1 MKNPGMRVMRDDG
14 RWKRRRLLTAR
25 GAGGTLECMKLA
37 VIIPAAGNSKRFGH
51 ADKLSQDLG
60 GRRLLLRAVEAFV
73 KREETTA
80 LIVAAPP
87 EDVPGFKERF
97 GPQLSFHGA
106 TIVEGGRTERWESVR
121 NALSVVP
128 EDITHVAVHDAA
140 RPLVTQTLLDRI
152 LDAARIHSAVIPG
165 VAVSSTLKRIGDETV
180 KAAMD
185 DGIAD
190 AILGA
195 PDADTGAPIAR
206 KVLETVS
213 REGVVAIQ
221 TPQVFER
228 ELLERAYDHQNL
240 AGATDDAMLVEKLGE
255 PVVVVEGD
263 PCNIKVT
270 TQQDLDLAR
279 RLV

>member
-1 MKNPGMRVMRDDG
+1 
-14 RWKRRRLLTAR
+14 
-25 GAGGTLECMKLA
+25 MKLA
-37 VIIPAAGNSKRFGH
+37 VIIPAAGSSTRFGH
-51 ADKLSQDLG
+51 GDKLSQDLG

-73 KREETTA
+73 RRDETNSII
-80 LIVAAPP
+80 LAAPP
-87 EDVPGFKERF
+87 EDMQGFKDRF

-121 NALSVVP
+121 NAISMIP
-128 EDITHVAVHDAA
+128 EDTTHVAVHDAA
-140 RPLVTQTLLDRI
+140 RPLVTPELLDRI
-152 LDAARIHSAVIPG
+152 LDAARVHDAVIPG
-165 VAVSSTLKRIGDETV
+165 VAVSSTLKRIGSETV
-180 KAAMD
+180 KATRD

-195 PDADTGAPIAR
+195 PDAESGVPLAKLVT
-206 KVLETVS
+206 ETVS
-213 REGVVAIQ
+213 RSGLVAIQ

-228 ELLERAYDHQNL
+228 ELFRRAYAQSDL
-240 AGATDDAMLVEKLGE
+240 SSATDDAMLVEMLGE

-270 TQQDLDLAR
+270 TQQDLDLIR